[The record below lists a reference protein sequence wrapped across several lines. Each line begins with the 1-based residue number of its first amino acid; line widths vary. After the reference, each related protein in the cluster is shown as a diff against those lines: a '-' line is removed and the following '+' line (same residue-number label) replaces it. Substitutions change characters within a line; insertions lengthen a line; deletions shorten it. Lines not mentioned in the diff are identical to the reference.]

1 MRHSLVPALLVTM
14 IYSAFRVYGTK
25 DRRFSKG
32 LLIESLVF
40 AVCSFIVM
48 YLYRNIWLREGM
60 QTTFGPECP
69 NGYEMVD
76 DPTYP
81 EQKTCKPVGHKTSST
96 EVGFRGGL
104 KK

>member
-48 YLYRNIWLREGM
+48 YLYRNVWLREGT

-96 EVGFRGGL
+96 EVGFRGG
-104 KK
+104 